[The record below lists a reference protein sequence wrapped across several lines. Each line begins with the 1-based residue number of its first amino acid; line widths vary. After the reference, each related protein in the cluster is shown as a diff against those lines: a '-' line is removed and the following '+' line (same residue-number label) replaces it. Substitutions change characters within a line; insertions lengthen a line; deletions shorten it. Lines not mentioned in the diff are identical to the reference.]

1 MNKTPLKQ
9 IDEIEEVS
17 VSESTPPECGEGFVY
32 DEAEGKCVPIKKEE
46 KRIEPVK
53 IEKDTE
59 EKGSV
64 KDISKTVTPQ
74 SLRLGSKSPSEK
86 EYDEWFEE
94 NPDVTQIE
102 IDQKKEELN
111 LPIDNSFEAIARRRK
126 EAKEIKLNEVV
137 VTAGEKRTDERFY
150 PNTPEGQQLQAQQQQ
165 ERAID
170 NAFDEVDRKMLKGFN
185 DMSGIN
191 TFRNQDFS
199 DLSIDEYQTGYE
211 NLVNKTIPE
220 TRNRLL
226 QPIQDKF
233 VEAIIANNK
242 PDFDKYESDT
252 FDKYNLSG
260 MQNNIAEAFYKENK
274 GLINNIELQ
283 LLKESGIPLT
293 IGDDGKT
300 YLAVDPKGEN
310 TRARLVEVNNK
321 LNKIINGQLQQT
333 YKSNPE
339 YAEAAAKAQ
348 QEIDDYKNKII
359 NDQLE
364 KNYYFKRS
372 QKRIDEHIKN
382 QLEFIENKR
391 EEDEYGSGFTGEINK
406 WRKLTMPSMI
416 GDTETGVIKGIQ
428 EDLKKEQKR
437 LQALDPNSTVYKE
450 ETVLDDFVGGYTKIS
465 VPIKVEK
472 RLAEISREIEARD
485 NQLVDRLINSVQ
497 YQKELALFDKPE
509 LFDKDGITLK
519 DLKSVVGEQALNVF
533 GALFSLGM
541 YTASM
546 EGTAVMRNT
555 LATQAAK
562 DMGISLEKFNRL
574 PAKDQA
580 EAMANVDDAKL
591 GTALAVGL
599 GAGSLD
605 FLSTL
610 TGAKAVVATMP
621 RGLIRAFIRDGALSP
636 STLKVAGN
644 TLREGAKTVGTAVA
658 WEVPTEVGQDI
669 ISNIGTRYATG
680 EGNIMPDSRELDEL
694 IGQTALSTILL
705 VGGGLSVKNNAQL
718 LFNFKK
724 DRDGYI
730 KSIDNLNKEYIF
742 QKNQIN
748 KGLDP
753 FNNNKELKTNGAKSL
768 ALKKLEN
775 NFNLGLEQ
783 LENAN
788 NFINDSKL
796 KDLTGRRSE
805 IVYEKYIE
813 NQKLRKEGI
822 IAEINLNAVKED
834 SSSTQEDINAAQADL
849 DFINEN
855 IEKNRRNILAQ
866 RAIDVAN
873 KKNKDIEN
881 SIVLDEDSDYD
892 GVIFTEK
899 ETNKDLEKYLLE
911 NYGENRVKQDDIQN
925 LLKGEVTGLKLVK
938 KDDKGKTYLE
948 SVGSIENI
956 TNNIE
961 KTGDVAAANYKKH
974 EGLHMITDA
983 LSFKEGN
990 KIRNEVMNELKDSTD
1005 PKMKQAYNNVKERMQ
1020 GYKGF
1025 YKGKNRNINL
1035 MNEFFAALNDS
1046 LFDVEIRDI
1055 SLNDKNILQKIGD
1068 IFTFTASN
1076 KTPID
1081 FNKMTPSNALEF
1093 IKTYGDSQGT
1103 QFKAIK
1109 GKSKVETL
1117 ASKPADI
1124 DKIYNELQQID
1135 ELESNF
1141 TITPDSRKRRQELQK
1156 QLQDEK
1162 VRPIYDEL
1170 QAIDE
1175 LEANF
1180 KITPESRAR
1189 REELQQQLKN
1199 NALASKPVKQKL
1211 FQAIQSLVPEDINT
1225 KEDYQKFL
1233 SNPRQFNPLYNSI
1246 TQQDGAI
1253 NNYIKGV
1260 ATSPE
1265 EFQLMVENVQDR
1277 VLAFNPEAE
1286 RKDGGAVGIDAFVE
1300 RIMSDTRFGKLDA
1313 RKKLFEEGEKTKV
1326 QDKIDKPEAR
1336 QIKAEEKTEPKRQV
1350 NLVLPKEIKDAAE
1363 VSIEPAILAGEKAIK
1378 DLPANATIKQKQR
1391 KINQAV
1397 NKIVKNR
1404 IDTAI
1409 KKGLLNKKNFP
1420 NFIDKNWEAIGNA
1433 YLNNTDITQLK
1444 KPNQLETREILQD
1457 WIDNGFTKEDVTE
1470 FFNDPSL
1477 SPQARSDRKN
1487 VGLVRALNTEI
1498 VNEAK
1503 VELAKRDPKT
1513 AADFKAKTGFALAS
1527 KPLNQKTR
1535 TYLSNNPNAP
1545 QTLEYNNVK
1554 ELLKANGESLPIL
1567 NTVDGIK
1574 KFYRDVEPLV
1584 LLLPKQIALKKGL
1597 YRGSARGVFGKA
1609 ITDKREGKPGAT
1621 KESIKKYK
1629 DLVKTWDTEQAK
1641 LFEKIKNNP
1650 NQPEFFG
1657 AAGNGTSSVYIDTWG
1672 RTVDEITK
1680 NKKKGQAANVRNMAI
1695 HAQTWAP
1702 IYNAVKNDP
1711 KKYLSVA
1718 AQIVSAS
1725 ADTAA
1730 NWHRLGAEMVAYSKD
1745 LSSGVRYEHAMPA
1758 KAAYLALLDS
1768 AAKGVPFDIAYPAVT
1783 KNYKVIA
1790 LAKIDDD
1797 KLTGPYKSG
1806 MGKDWNFYDNS
1817 WLERYFNP
1825 TVAAIDGGIDP
1836 TSIVYFNG
1844 QTVQDIFK
1852 VNNNGRQNKALASK
1866 PLQKPTLDTEF
1877 NKMLERTKGIKAEA
1891 VYSEARAIKL
1901 GATKGWQAF
1910 VPYSNEDFMGLI
1922 YPTLGKGKQG
1932 DADLKWWTENVM
1944 DPYNQ
1949 GIQNYETAKEGAMQQ
1964 WKQLKNKIKNTPT
1977 GLKKK
1982 AVRGFTNEEAVRIYI
1997 WDNQNMTPEN
2007 LAKKDI
2013 TEIKKYIN
2021 KKPELKAFADQLQ
2034 TIIPDGYPQ
2043 PSPGWLVG
2051 NITTDLINE
2060 INTVTRK
2067 EYLKPW
2073 REAIDLIYTKDN
2085 VNKLRATFGD
2095 KYVEAL
2101 DDVLYRM
2108 DTGRNRPTGANRVTN
2123 LWLNWLNNSV
2133 GTTMFFNQR
2142 SSLLQTISS
2151 INFLNWTDNNPI
2163 MAAKAF
2169 GNQKQYWKDFATL
2182 FNSDF
2187 LKQRRSGLKT
2197 DVSADEIASAAAASK
2212 NKAVAALNE
2221 LLKIGFISTQI
2232 ADSFAIASGGATF
2245 YRNRINKYK
2254 KEGFSQKEAE
2264 EKAFFDFRNIAIES
2278 QQSSDPSRIS
2288 MQQASQLG
2296 RIILSYANTPV
2307 QYARLIKKAASDLKN
2322 GRGDA
2327 KTNVS
2332 KILYYGALQNII
2344 FTTLQSA
2351 LFGIMFDEEDE
2362 EVGEKEAE
2370 FKKERKEGAP
2380 LRIVNGIVD
2389 TLLRGSGVGGAFVAM
2404 LKNILLEIDKQRKK
2418 TRPDF
2423 TYAADKIFS
2432 FSPTIDTK
2440 FRKAL
2445 SAARKFTYKQELQKI
2460 YDRGVAIDNP
2470 ALLAAGEIASAF
2482 VNIPADRVVK
2492 KLNNLKTA
2500 TEEETKAWQSAA
2512 LVWGYGEW
2520 ELGIQ
2525 ARKTDEARAK
2535 AKKEKAKTKE
2545 LKKDI
2550 KKLQK
2555 KVDKETK
2562 SPVKDK
2568 AGRILGRANKDGSI
2582 EVAPGLSP
2590 KKRAEVIRHE
2600 RLHQLEMDPKNG
2612 SNAFTNGGKLDYND
2626 DFVFYGKKKYPRKNG
2641 KIKDGN
2647 KWKHEGDH
2655 SLPWEVFAHKYDN
2668 VKTT

>member
-46 KRIEPVK
+46 EKIEPAK
-53 IEKDTE
+53 IEKDTK
-59 EKGSV
+59 EKEKIASTFVTDEDG
-64 KDISKTVTPQ
+64 KPKIIRKTITPK
-74 SLRLGSKSPSEK
+74 SLRVGSKSPTVK

-102 IDQKKEELN
+102 IDQKKEELG
-111 LPIDNSFEAIARRRK
+111 LPIDNTFEALARRRN

-137 VTAGEKRTDERFY
+137 VSAGEKRTDKGFY
-150 PNTPEGQQLQAQQQQ
+150 PNTPEGRELQTQQQQ
-165 ERAID
+165 ENAID
-170 NAFDEVDRKMLKGFN
+170 NAYDEADRNILKGFN
-185 DMSGIN
+185 DMAGIN
-191 TFRNQDFS
+191 AFRNQDFNN
-199 DLSIDEYQTGYE
+199 LSIDEYQAGYD
-211 NLVNKTIPE
+211 NLVNNKIPE
-220 TRNRLL
+220 TRNKLL

-274 GLINNIELQ
+274 GLINNVELQ
-283 LLKESGIPLT
+283 LLKDSGIPLT

-300 YLAVDPKGEN
+300 YLAVDPNGEN
-310 TRARLVEVNNK
+310 TKARLVEVNNK
-321 LNKIINGQLQQT
+321 LNKIINEQLQKT
-333 YKSNPE
+333 YNLNPE
-339 YAEAAAKAQ
+339 YAEASIKAQ

-372 QKRIDEHIKN
+372 QKRVDEHIKN
-382 QLEFIENKR
+382 QLEFIEDKR
-391 EEDEYGSGFTGEINK
+391 EEEEYGSGFTGEVNK
-406 WRKLTMPSMI
+406 WRKLTMPSMVE
-416 GDTETGVIKGIQ
+416 DTNTGFLKNEQ
-428 EDLKKEQKR
+428 ENLKKEQKR
-437 LQALDPNSTVYKE
+437 LQTLDPNSTVYK
-450 ETVLDDFVGGYTKIS
+450 TIDSPAAPGMKTSI
-465 VPIKVEK
+465 PIKVEE
-472 RLAEISREIEARD
+472 RLAEINREIEAND
-485 NQLVDRLINSVQ
+485 KELVDGLINSVQ
-497 YQKELALFDKPE
+497 YQKELALFDRPE

-533 GALFSLGM
+533 GSIFSLGM

-580 EAMANVDDAKL
+580 EAMANVEDAKL

-605 FLSTL
+605 LLSTL
-610 TGAKAVVATMP
+610 TGAKAVVAAMP

-644 TLREGAKTVGTAVA
+644 TVREGVKTVGTAVA

-680 EGNIMPDSRELDEL
+680 EGNIMPDSRDLDEL

-730 KSIDNLNKEYIF
+730 KSIDNLNKEYTF

-788 NFINDSKL
+788 TFINDSKL

-805 IVYEKYIE
+805 IVYEKYIA
-813 NQKLRKEGI
+813 NQKLIKEGI
-822 IAEINLNAVKED
+822 KAQINLNTVKED
-834 SSSTQEDINAAQADL
+834 SSSTQEDINTAQADL
-849 DFINEN
+849 DFVNEN
-855 IEKNRRNILAQ
+855 IEKNERNILAQ

-899 ETNKDLEKYLLE
+899 ETNKDLEEYLLE
-911 NYGENRVKQDDIQN
+911 NYGKDRVKQNDIQQ

-983 LSFKEGN
+983 LSFTEGN

-1025 YKGKNRNINL
+1025 YKGKDRNTKL
-1035 MNEFFAALNDS
+1035 MNEFFTALNDS
-1046 LFDVEIRDI
+1046 LFDAEIRDL
-1055 SLNDKNILQKIGD
+1055 SLNDKTILQKIGD

-1081 FNKMTPSNALEF
+1081 FNRMTPSNALEF

-1109 GKSKVETL
+1109 GKSKVET
-1117 ASKPADI
+1117 
-1124 DKIYNELQQID
+1124 
-1135 ELESNF
+1135 
-1141 TITPDSRKRRQELQK
+1141 
-1156 QLQDEK
+1156 
-1162 VRPIYDEL
+1162 
-1170 QAIDE
+1170 
-1175 LEANF
+1175 
-1180 KITPESRAR
+1180 
-1189 REELQQQLKN
+1189 
-1199 NALASKPVKQKL
+1199 LASKPVKQKL

-1253 NNYIKGV
+1253 NNYIKGI

-1286 RKDGGAVGIDAFVE
+1286 RKDGGVVGIDAFVE

-1336 QIKAEEKTEPKRQV
+1336 QIKAEEKIEPQRQV

-1363 VSIEPAILAGEKAIK
+1363 VSIEPAVLAGEKAIK
-1378 DLPANATIKQKQR
+1378 DLPANATIKQRQR
-1391 KINQAV
+1391 KVNQAV

-1444 KPNQLETREILQD
+1444 KPNQLETKEILQD

-1503 VELAKRDPKT
+1503 VELAKKDPKT

-1527 KPLNQKTR
+1527 KPLNRKTR

-1545 QTLEYNNVK
+1545 QFLGYNNVK
-1554 ELLKANGESLPIL
+1554 ELLKANGESLPVL

-1574 KFYRDVEPLV
+1574 KFYTDVEPLV
-1584 LLLPKQIALKKGL
+1584 LLLPKKIALKKGL

-1657 AAGNGTSSVYIDTWG
+1657 AAGNGASSVYIDTWG

-1695 HAQTWAP
+1695 HKQTWAP

-1790 LAKIDDD
+1790 LAKVDDD

-1852 VNNNGRQNKALASK
+1852 VNNNGLQNKALASK
-1866 PLQKPTLDTEF
+1866 PVQKPTLDTDF

-1910 VPYSNEDFMGLI
+1910 VPYSNEDYMGLV

-1932 DADLKWWTENVM
+1932 DADLKWWTDNVM
-1944 DPYNQ
+1944 NPYNQ
-1949 GIQNYETAKEGAMQQ
+1949 GIQNYETAKEAAMQE
-1964 WKQLKNKIKNTPT
+1964 WKQLKKKLVENLPIVDKIT
-1977 GLKKK
+1977 GILKKK
-1982 AVRGFTNEEAVRIYI
+1982 AVRGFTNEEAVRVYI
-1997 WDNQNMTPEN
+1997 WDNQNMTPDN

-2013 TEIKKYIN
+2013 KEIKKYIN
-2021 KKPELKAFADQLQ
+2021 KNPKLKAFANQLQ
-2034 TIIPDGYPQ
+2034 TLIPDGYPQ
-2043 PSPGWLVG
+2043 PTPGWLVG
-2051 NITTDLINE
+2051 NISTDLINE

-2101 DDVLYRM
+2101 DDVIYRM

-2142 SSLLQTISS
+2142 SALLQTISS

-2197 DVSADEIASAAAASK
+2197 DVSADEIAATAATSN
-2212 NKAVAALNE
+2212 NKARAALNE
-2221 LLKIGFISTQI
+2221 ILKAGFIGTQI

-2245 YRNRINKYK
+2245 YRNRIDKYK

-2288 MQQASQLG
+2288 MQQSSQLG

-2332 KILYYGALQNII
+2332 KILYYGALQNVI
-2344 FTTLQSA
+2344 FTALQSA
-2351 LFGIMFDEEDE
+2351 LFGIMFDDEDE
-2362 EVGEKEAE
+2362 EVGEKEAQ
-2370 FKKERKEGAP
+2370 FKQERKEGAS

-2389 TLLRGSGVGGAFVAM
+2389 TMLRGSGVGGAFVAM
-2404 LKNILLEIDKQRKK
+2404 LKNVLLEIDRQRNK

-2423 TYAADKIFS
+2423 TYAANKVFS
-2432 FSPTIDTK
+2432 FSPVIDTK

-2445 SAARKFTYKQELQKI
+2445 SAARKFTYKQELQKM

-2470 ALLAAGEIASAF
+2470 ALLAAGEVASSFA
-2482 VNIPADRVVK
+2482 NIPADRVVK

-2590 KKRAEVIRHE
+2590 EKKAEVIRHE
-2600 RLHQLEMDPKNG
+2600 KLHQKEMQNG
-2612 SNAFTNGGKLDYND
+2612 SNAFTSGGKLDYNN

-2641 KIKDGN
+2641 KIKDNN
-2647 KWKHEGDH
+2647 KWKPEGDH
-2655 SLPWEVFAHKYDN
+2655 SLPWEVFAHKHD
-2668 VKTT
+2668 

>member
-1 MNKTPLKQ
+1 MSLETIVKNMVAANEPEANIAKVIKHFNSPLAKVGF
-9 IDEIEEVS
+9 EETNTEV
-17 VSESTPPECGEGFVY
+17 ETTQEPIQCPEGSRY
-32 DEAEGKCVPIKKEE
+32 DEAQGKCVPIEEEFKPALDINTLDMSSNNLMGTPTQPRTTTEVDETFEIKEEELDKKEE
-46 KRIEPVK
+46 EKKIFQQADWKKQNEIFQKYGVGTVMSDGTFTPSGTGPVWDARAKQASDELNAYNQTQLEKDVVNNADTFTKSLLTDIGVAYGDSDSDFAKGVSRGALRLAQSQDGMQFIRAAKAMKNFNDRIKNENLSDEDEIEFGGYLDANKRTYYGPTGQEYEMEPGLLDKFFNPTQKGTVAEARKYYNENFIKPLISSKKYQDLLEKMGNVQLLDGQGNITDEAQQVIGEQTPQMAAALTTFGLSTLYQEATNSAIEAVDKKLLEAEGTGLYEGKYKNLTNDQKNELARELYANGEIDLEPILENSAKAAGLDLASNFFVLGKATKFMPKKFFRDLFSKNAFKALYKQSKPIVGGIIGEQVAEVSQEGLGKSAVARALGASDSDIAEAGGLLSVLGDAGSGVGQIIKKDPKQLLEVLAQTAVGTGGIVQGGQVVSTSINATKDIMADVAAVSDPNSMRAIKNKGYQK
-53 IEKDTE
+53 IEQAWGEGKITRLEMNDR
-59 EKGSV
+59 
-64 KDISKTVTPQ
+64 KDILDAAEEFSNNTKIKNLKGAAKKRAFNETV
-74 SLRLGSKSPSEK
+74 
-86 EYDEWFEE
+86 
-94 NPDVTQIE
+94 N
-102 IDQKKEELN
+102 
-111 LPIDNSFEAIARRRK
+111 
-126 EAKEIKLNEVV
+126 EIK
-137 VTAGEKRTDERFY
+137 A
-150 PNTPEGQQLQAQQQQ
+150 
-165 ERAID
+165 
-170 NAFDEVDRKMLKGFN
+170 
-185 DMSGIN
+185 
-191 TFRNQDFS
+191 
-199 DLSIDEYQTGYE
+199 
-211 NLVNKTIPE
+211 NKS
-220 TRNRLL
+220 
-226 QPIQDKF
+226 
-233 VEAIIANNK
+233 IANNNNTIESLTERIEILDNNELNNSLK
-242 PDFDKYESDT
+242 LDLEVQKDKLT
-252 FDKYNLSG
+252 
-260 MQNNIAEAFYKENK
+260 KEN
-274 GLINNIELQ
+274 
-283 LLKESGIPLT
+283 
-293 IGDDGKT
+293 
-300 YLAVDPKGEN
+300 
-310 TRARLVEVNNK
+310 
-321 LNKIINGQLQQT
+321 
-333 YKSNPE
+333 
-339 YAEAAAKAQ
+339 
-348 QEIDDYKNKII
+348 
-359 NDQLE
+359 
-364 KNYYFKRS
+364 
-372 QKRIDEHIKN
+372 
-382 QLEFIENKR
+382 
-391 EEDEYGSGFTGEINK
+391 
-406 WRKLTMPSMI
+406 
-416 GDTETGVIKGIQ
+416 
-428 EDLKKEQKR
+428 
-437 LQALDPNSTVYKE
+437 
-450 ETVLDDFVGGYTKIS
+450 
-465 VPIKVEK
+465 
-472 RLAEISREIEARD
+472 
-485 NQLVDRLINSVQ
+485 
-497 YQKELALFDKPE
+497 
-509 LFDKDGITLK
+509 
-519 DLKSVVGEQALNVF
+519 
-533 GALFSLGM
+533 
-541 YTASM
+541 
-546 EGTAVMRNT
+546 
-555 LATQAAK
+555 
-562 DMGISLEKFNRL
+562 
-574 PAKDQA
+574 
-580 EAMANVDDAKL
+580 
-591 GTALAVGL
+591 
-599 GAGSLD
+599 
-605 FLSTL
+605 
-610 TGAKAVVATMP
+610 
-621 RGLIRAFIRDGALSP
+621 
-636 STLKVAGN
+636 
-644 TLREGAKTVGTAVA
+644 
-658 WEVPTEVGQDI
+658 
-669 ISNIGTRYATG
+669 
-680 EGNIMPDSRELDEL
+680 
-694 IGQTALSTILL
+694 
-705 VGGGLSVKNNAQL
+705 
-718 LFNFKK
+718 
-724 DRDGYI
+724 
-730 KSIDNLNKEYIF
+730 
-742 QKNQIN
+742 
-748 KGLDP
+748 
-753 FNNNKELKTNGAKSL
+753 
-768 ALKKLEN
+768 
-775 NFNLGLEQ
+775 
-783 LENAN
+783 
-788 NFINDSKL
+788 SKL
-796 KDLTGRRSE
+796 
-805 IVYEKYIE
+805 
-813 NQKLRKEGI
+813 Q
-822 IAEINLNAVKED
+822 
-834 SSSTQEDINAAQADL
+834 
-849 DFINEN
+849 
-855 IEKNRRNILAQ
+855 
-866 RAIDVAN
+866 N
-873 KKNKDIEN
+873 KKNKATKNILKE
-881 SIVLDEDSDYD
+881 VALDVMDTQ
-892 GVIFTEK
+892 G
-899 ETNKDLEKYLLE
+899 KDLATWINEQKEGVFADKFVKIFGTTKAAENFITKQFGKNALNDPEVQSLLAGKVGSNNGIKLGE
-911 NYGENRVKQDDIQN
+911 GAIIVKDNIKTNYDATGDTSGVNSVHHEVMHFILDNSTAKELNTLRKDIIGDLNNIKDPKFKSAVQFAVERQKDYKNTYKGKGRNKKLAEEFFTSLSDGMRMLDVADLSLEDGSILQSIGDKIKGLLGQN
-925 LLKGEVTGLKLVK
+925 TNNLFDFNNMTAANTFQFLKNYNNFGKKDQSINIQTPKTGTDI
-938 KDDKGKTYLE
+938 KDDKT
-948 SVGSIENI
+948 V
-956 TNNIE
+956 
-961 KTGDVAAANYKKH
+961 
-974 EGLHMITDA
+974 
-983 LSFKEGN
+983 
-990 KIRNEVMNELKDSTD
+990 
-1005 PKMKQAYNNVKERMQ
+1005 
-1020 GYKGF
+1020 
-1025 YKGKNRNINL
+1025 
-1035 MNEFFAALNDS
+1035 
-1046 LFDVEIRDI
+1046 
-1055 SLNDKNILQKIGD
+1055 
-1068 IFTFTASN
+1068 
-1076 KTPID
+1076 
-1081 FNKMTPSNALEF
+1081 
-1093 IKTYGDSQGT
+1093 
-1103 QFKAIK
+1103 
-1109 GKSKVETL
+1109 

-1170 QAIDE
+1170 QQIDE

-1189 REELQQQLKN
+1189 RKELQQQLKN

-1378 DLPANATIKQKQR
+1378 DLPANATIKQRQR
-1391 KINQAV
+1391 KVNQAV

-1527 KPLNQKTR
+1527 KPLSKKTR
-1535 TYLSNNPNAP
+1535 DYLNNNPNAP
-1545 QTLEYNNVK
+1545 QTLQYNNVK
-1554 ELLKANGESLPIL
+1554 QLLKASGLSMPVL
-1567 NTVDGIK
+1567 NTVEGII
-1574 KFYRDVEPLV
+1574 KFYKDIEPLV

-1597 YRGSARGVFGKA
+1597 YRGSARGIFGA
-1609 ITDKREGKPGAT
+1609 AYQKREGKPGAT

-1641 LFEKIKNNP
+1641 LFEKIRNNP
-1650 NQPEFFG
+1650 NAPEFFG
-1657 AAGNGTSSVYIDTWG
+1657 AAGNGASAVYIDTWG
-1672 RTVDEITK
+1672 RTVNEINK
-1680 NKKKGQAANVRNMAI
+1680 NKEKGQAANVKNMAI
-1695 HAQTWAP
+1695 HKQTWSP

-1711 KKYLSVA
+1711 KKYLPLA
-1718 AQIVSAS
+1718 AQIFSAS
-1725 ADTAA
+1725 GDTAA

-1745 LSSGVRYEHAMPA
+1745 LSSGVTYEHAMPA
-1758 KAAYLALLDS
+1758 KSAYLALLDS
-1768 AAKGVPFDIAYPAVT
+1768 ATQGVPFDIAYPAVT

-1790 LAKIDDD
+1790 LAKVDDD
-1797 KLTGPYKSG
+1797 KLAGEYKSG
-1806 MGKDWNFYDNS
+1806 MGFGWDFYKDN
-1817 WLERYFNP
+1817 WLQRYFNP

-1836 TSIVYFNG
+1836 NSIVYFNG

-1852 VNNNGRQNKALASK
+1852 VNPNGLENKALASK
-1866 PLQKPTLDTEF
+1866 PVQKPTLDIEF

-1932 DADLKWWTENVM
+1932 DADLKWWTDNVM

-1949 GIQNYETAKEGAMQQ
+1949 GIQNYETAKEGAMQE
-1964 WKQLKNKIKNTPT
+1964 WKQLKKKIKNTPT

-2013 TEIKKYIN
+2013 TEVKKYIN

-2034 TIIPDGYPQ
+2034 TIIPDGYPA
-2043 PSPGWLVG
+2043 PTPGWLVG

-2073 REAIDLIYTKDN
+2073 RESIDLIYTKDN
-2085 VNKLRATFGD
+2085 INKLRATFGD

-2197 DVSADEIASAAAASK
+2197 DVSADEIASAAATSK

-2221 LLKIGFISTQI
+2221 LLKVGFISTQI

-2254 KEGFSQKEAE
+2254 KEGFNQKEAE

-2351 LFGIMFDEEDE
+2351 LFGILFDEEDE
-2362 EVGEKEAE
+2362 EVGEKEAQ
-2370 FKKERKEGAP
+2370 FKQERKEGAP

-2404 LKNILLEIDKQRKK
+2404 LKNVLLEIDRQRKK

-2423 TYAADKIFS
+2423 TYAANKIFS
-2432 FSPTIDTK
+2432 FSPVIDTK

-2445 SAARKFTYKQELQKI
+2445 SAARKFTYKQELQKM

-2470 ALLAAGEIASAF
+2470 ALLAAGELASTF

-2500 TEEETKAWQSAA
+2500 LEEETKAWQSAA

-2600 RLHQLEMDPKNG
+2600 RLHQFEMDPKNG

-2647 KWKHEGDH
+2647 KWKYEGDH